1 MNDNENMLQEKDLL
15 NDERISRFLQ
25 GKMDADEEAAFM
37 EEMKNNEDLRNQ
49 AIAQARLVKGMK
61 QVDEELKD
69 AFRQADEQTI
79 KRIAKEASEAS
90 VSKKSSARW
99 LAIAA
104 SVVFI
109 VFVGFK
115 SYDYYD
121 TTSLGKEYANTFPT
135 TSIIRGETNT
145 DVETELSSLFNN
157 VAECKDLDDTTF
169 RLATL
174 WELSKK
180 DTYNDYTDFAPYI
193 GWNLAIGHLENY
205 EKARAVEVLI
215 EMKQAYPERTVLG
228 DKIREILKQI
238 SDVY

>member
-1 MNDNENMLQEKDLL
+1 MNDNENILKEKDLL
-15 NDERISRFLQ
+15 NDERTSRFLQ
-25 GKMDADEEAAFM
+25 GKMEADEEATFM
-37 EEMKNNEDLRNQ
+37 EEMKNNGDLRNQ

-79 KRIAKEASEAS
+79 KRIAKETFETS
-90 VSKKSSARW
+90 VGKKSSARW

-104 SVVFI
+104 SIVFI

-145 DVETELSSLFNN
+145 AVETELSILFNN
-157 VAECKDLDDTTF
+157 VAECKDLDNTTS

-174 WELSKK
+174 WELSKQ
-180 DTYNDYTDFAPYI
+180 DTYNDYTDYAPYI
-193 GWNLAIGHLENY
+193 GWNLAIGYLENY
-205 EKARAVEVLI
+205 EKARAKEILK
-215 EMKQAYPERTVLG
+215 EMKQVYPEGTALG
-228 DKIREILKQI
+228 DKIREVLNR
-238 SDVY
+238 

>member
-1 MNDNENMLQEKDLL
+1 MNDNENILQEKDIL

-25 GKMDADEEAAFM
+25 GKMDTDEEAAFM
-37 EEMKNNEDLRNQ
+37 EEMKNNDDLRNQ

-79 KRIAKEASEAS
+79 KRIAKEASETS

-121 TTSLGKEYANTFPT
+121 TTSLGKKYANTFPT
-135 TSIIRGETNT
+135 STIIRGEANA
-145 DVETELSSLFNN
+145 DVDTELTTLFNN
-157 VAECKDLDDTTF
+157 VAEGKDLDNTTS
-169 RLATL
+169 RLKTL
-174 WELSKK
+174 WELSKQ
-180 DTYNDYTDFAPYI
+180 DTYNDYTDYAPYI
-193 GWNLAIGHLENY
+193 GWNLAIGYLEDY
-205 EKARAVEVLI
+205 EKTKAKDVLN
-215 EMKQAYPERTVLG
+215 EMKEIFPEGTAMG
-228 DKIREILKQI
+228 DKVIQLGNEL
-238 SDVY
+238 

>member
-1 MNDNENMLQEKDLL
+1 MKDNENILQEKDLL

-25 GKMDADEEAAFM
+25 GKMKADEEATFM
-37 EEMKNNEDLRNQ
+37 EEMKNNDDLRDQ
-49 AIAQARLVKGMK
+49 AIVQARLVKGMK

-79 KRIAKEASEAS
+79 KRIAKETFETS
-90 VSKKSSARW
+90 VGKKSSARW

-104 SVVFI
+104 SIVFI

-145 DVETELSSLFNN
+145 AVETELSTLFNN
-157 VAECKDLDDTTF
+157 VAECKDLDDTTS
-169 RLATL
+169 RLSTL
-174 WELSKK
+174 WELSKQ

-193 GWNLAIGHLENY
+193 GWNLAIGYLENY
-205 EKARAVEVLI
+205 EKTKAKDVLI
-215 EMKQAYPERTVLG
+215 EMKQTYPEGTALG
-228 DKIREILKQI
+228 DKVVQLINEM
-238 SDVY
+238 